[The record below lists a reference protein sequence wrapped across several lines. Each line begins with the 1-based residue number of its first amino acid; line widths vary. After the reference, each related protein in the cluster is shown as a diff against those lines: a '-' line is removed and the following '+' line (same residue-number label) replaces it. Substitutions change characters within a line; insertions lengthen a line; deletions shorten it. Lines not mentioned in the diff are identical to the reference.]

1 MYPIAKRYFQAL
13 IIEHKNARA
22 SVKLGGIAMGSE
34 ATNRPKAARG
44 MRTLDDQITD
54 GLELNDIK
62 CRSCSGYGNCGYKQ
76 YFMDPSGKGVVSVCM
91 MTRKKLQCERD
102 GVDFSLEMLDN
113 PE

>member
-1 MYPIAKRYFQAL
+1 MESGKT
-13 IIEHKNARA
+13 
-22 SVKLGGIAMGSE
+22 S
-34 ATNRPKAARG
+34 RPKAARG
-44 MRTLDDQITD
+44 MRTLDENVTD

-76 YFMDPSGKGVVSVCM
+76 YFLHPEEKGVVSVCM

-102 GVDFSLEMLDN
+102 GVDFTLDMLDQ